1 MKSTKNSSKLFFI
14 DENDTECPQYNYNSN
29 HPLSY
34 NTKKTFTTFPIKTF
48 LEDPEIE
55 QPFSK
60 MSLTNTITN
69 LNKTPRPKHLEMP
82 SVPSK
87 LRLKAKGF
95 KDLKVNQQ
103 NQILIK
109 TNTYFISCPNSEDTE
124 SETEYARR
132 SRVKG
137 MKKMRKRMACIKKTN
152 IPKILSKNDFVKKV
166 DNEEEDIYSGEEQN
180 DFVLQSFELDS
191 NGNYINNNE
200 QLNCSNKKNG
210 NNSCSILRI
219 LENNQ
224 S

>member
-34 NTKKTFTTFPIKTF
+34 NTKKTFTTVPIKTF

-152 IPKILSKNDFVKKV
+152 IPKILSKNDFV
-166 DNEEEDIYSGEEQN
+166 
-180 DFVLQSFELDS
+180 LHSFELDS

-200 QLNCSNKKNG
+200 QMNCSNKKNG